1 MKCARV
7 SVVIPTRERLA
18 QLRRALAGVE
28 RQTFRDFE
36 VWVVDD
42 GSTDGTPEY
51 LQRSRLGSDYPG
63 IPSIRALINERPAGA
78 AAARNRVLD
87 HARGELVAFLDD
99 DDVWL
104 PEYLERQIANLDR
117 HPDATASYAPHMEV
131 DRRGRHTR
139 PDLQPLFD
147 YDSTLLHLMTE
158 SPIHTLSAL
167 VCRREAFDRIGRL
180 DEGLSVVHDLDWYAR
195 LVLSGGRLIP
205 LPGAPLLER
214 EIPGGL
220 VSGVHRWF
228 EEERA
233 VLHRV
238 LRDRPACARHQRQI
252 RAHRALFF
260 ARLALAR
267 KDYGFAAARL
277 FEAFSGAP
285 VRSLQIVARR
295 LSRNLRPR
303 ELPAPHATDTERVDA
318 P

>member
-18 QLRRALAGVE
+18 KLRRALTGVE

-51 LQRSRLGSDYPG
+51 LRRSDLGSDYPG

-78 AAARNRVLD
+78 AAARNRVFD

-104 PEYLERQIANLDR
+104 PEYLERQVANLDR
-117 HPDATASYAPHMEV
+117 QPDASASYAPYTEV
-131 DRRGRHTR
+131 DRRGRRTR

-147 YDSTLLHLMTE
+147 YDSALLHLMTE
-158 SPIHTLSAL
+158 NPVHTLSAL

-180 DEGLSVVHDLDWYAR
+180 DEGLSIAHDLDWYAR
-195 LVLSGGRLIP
+195 LILGGGRLIP

-220 VSGVHRWF
+220 VSGVRRWF

-238 LRDRPACARHQRQI
+238 LRDSPACARHQRQI
-252 RAHRALFF
+252 RAHRALLF
-260 ARLALAR
+260 ARLGIAR
-267 KDYGFAAARL
+267 KDYAFAAGRL
-277 FEAFSGAP
+277 FEALSGAP

-303 ELPAPHATDTERVDA
+303 DLSALHSTDPERVNA